1 MKALS
6 SLPPEKSPLSGW
18 AEKQSVL
25 EGVSPFPCGRMNG
38 CLCFPRVLEE
48 EAGCVGSSARPA
60 KPPAPWLTAL
70 RARGLVSPETGLNG
84 SSNSALA
91 LPHWKA
97 EPDKGRHCVLLQR
110 PRGRPSMGP
119 QTGTRPGS
127 RPCNSRQASAL
138 RGKKK
143 TFLCPP
149 DSRNSC
155 TRRRRLSLSA
165 RTCTAT
171 TTSALAASHRNYRAE
186 S

>member
-1 MKALS
+1 MVFEAQALWQNEW
-6 SLPPEKSPLSGW
+6 LPLLPTGSRRRGRVRG
-18 AEKQSVL
+18 KQRQASQAP
-25 EGVSPFPCGRMNG
+25 G
-38 CLCFPRVLEE
+38 
-48 EAGCVGSSARPA
+48 
-60 KPPAPWLTAL
+60 PWLTAL

-138 RGKKK
+138 RGV
-143 TFLCPP
+143 
-149 DSRNSC
+149 SGIWEQ
-155 TRRRRLSLSA
+155 LSWV
-165 RTCTAT
+165 
-171 TTSALAASHRNYRAE
+171 ALAQSFSADASQAVDPGCSPVKAPLGQNLLPSSFLWLLEASFPPHMA
-186 S
+186 SPVTA